1 MNDLQQASLG
11 LIIKNPERAPIGPR
25 LAYVL
30 RCAKDIVKT
39 KGRDPE
45 EVTAIIRGKDFYG
58 SLGAEHAPDTRL
70 TWANLTFP
78 FPNSEHIHGV
88 QLYCTETGLYIGGVS
103 VFDVYKSAPYLFGNV
118 ALETRS
124 HLEKDIAKADSIVLA
139 FTAGYGAEVQTA
151 RSQLGLRDG
160 WRGLFENYT
169 KMVSIKGASL
179 LAGDGDSSWR
189 GKGVG
194 RRVYHALEGMFEGTI
209 FTDYFQGDNR
219 AAENLKHR
227 LTDALQTI
235 VRRSQISIEEPIR
248 EFFDDVECK
257 TQFETQKVLGYSPT
271 SPSKTQQILL
281 EFLINPDSLHT
292 FIAKGEGVAF
302 DTLKNNYDRRKEL
315 YKFDNGI
322 KHAVHHDL
330 TTGVVTFY
338 GEGYARN
345 LPADTVVNR
354 SRLPVYFPNM
364 DSFYEHGPADIAE
377 KIAVLNIGLGDGGT
391 DDYWHPEAQ
400 DANSGAEVHSDNYV
414 MGVGIARS
422 TKTTPQ
428 EHLIYGRREGQVVYF
443 IGVQEGVVE

>member
-1 MNDLQQASLG
+1 MDDLQQASLG

-118 ALETRS
+118 ALATHS
-124 HLEKDIAKADSIVLA
+124 HLEKDLAKADSIVLA

-151 RSQLGLRDG
+151 KSQLGLKDG

-194 RRVYHALEGMFEGTI
+194 RRVYHALKDMFEGTI

-227 LTDALQTI
+227 LTDALQTV

-257 TQFETQKVLGYSPT
+257 IQFETQVVLGYSPT

-302 DTLKNNYDRRKEL
+302 DILKKNYDRRKEL

-330 TTGVVTFY
+330 TTDVVTFY
-338 GEGYARN
+338 GERYARN
-345 LPADTVVNR
+345 LLADINR
-354 SRLPVYFPNM
+354 SRPPVYFPNM

-391 DDYWHPEAQ
+391 DDYGRV
-400 DANSGAEVHSDNYV
+400 DAVNSGAEIHSDNYV

>member
-1 MNDLQQASLG
+1 MDDLQQASLG

-88 QLYCTETGLYIGGVS
+88 QLYCTETGLYIGAVS

-118 ALETRS
+118 DSETRS

-151 RSQLGLRDG
+151 KSQLGLKDG

-194 RRVYHALEGMFEGTI
+194 RRVYHALKDMFEGTI

-227 LTDALQTI
+227 LTDALQTV

-248 EFFDDVECK
+248 EFFDDVECI
-257 TQFETQKVLGYSPT
+257 TQFETQEVLGYSPT
-271 SPSKTQQILL
+271 SPSRTQQILL

-302 DTLKNNYDRRKEL
+302 DILKKNYDRRKEL

-330 TTGVVTFY
+330 TTDVVTFY
-338 GEGYARN
+338 GERYARN
-345 LPADTVVNR
+345 LLADINR
-354 SRLPVYFPNM
+354 SRPPVYFPNM

-391 DDYWHPEAQ
+391 DDYGRV
-400 DANSGAEVHSDNYV
+400 DAVNSGAEIHSDNYV

>member
-58 SLGAEHAPDTRL
+58 SLGAEHAPETRL

-118 ALETRS
+118 ALATHS
-124 HLEKDIAKADSIVLA
+124 HLEKDRAKADSIVLA

-151 RSQLGLRDG
+151 KSQLGLKDG

-189 GKGVG
+189 DKGVG
-194 RRVYHALEGMFEGTI
+194 RRVYHALKDMFEGTI

-227 LTDALQTI
+227 LTDALQTV

-248 EFFDDVECK
+248 EFFDDMECK
-257 TQFETQKVLGYSPT
+257 TQFETQEVLGYSPT

-281 EFLINPDSLHT
+281 EFLLSPDSLHT

-330 TTGVVTFY
+330 TTDVVTFY

-345 LPADTVVNR
+345 LPTDIDR
-354 SRLPVYFPNM
+354 SHPPVYFPNM

-391 DDYWHPEAQ
+391 DDYGRVDA
-400 DANSGAEVHSDNYV
+400 ANSGAEIHSDNYV